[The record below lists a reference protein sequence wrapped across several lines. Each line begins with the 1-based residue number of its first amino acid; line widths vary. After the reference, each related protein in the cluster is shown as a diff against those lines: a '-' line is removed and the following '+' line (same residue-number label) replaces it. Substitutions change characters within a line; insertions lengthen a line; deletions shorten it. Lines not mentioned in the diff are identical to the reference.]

1 VKRRAVLPIT
11 LTCLLLSVIG
21 HAQRVSIAQDNAPVE
36 DVFATIEKQ
45 TAYKFL
51 YDISLLAHARKV
63 NLHINNFSLQET
75 LDALCWDQPFN
86 WKIVNKNIILQA
98 KAVSAEVPRGPTW
111 ITVHGKVTNETS
123 EPLGGVSIIAKNS
136 SRFTT
141 TSENGDFVL
150 DNVLDNDSLIISS
163 INYERE
169 GIKVQGT
176 QPLPIQLK
184 AIVSQLREV
193 IVSNGYQ
200 KTTTERST
208 GSYVK
213 ISNELLNRRVST
225 TILERL
231 EGVTN
236 GLIFNKNVQIGA
248 DNKMSSI
255 SIRGRSTIYANPE
268 PLIIL
273 DNFPYTGD
281 PANINPNDVESIT
294 VLKDAAAASIW
305 GAYAANGVVV
315 IITKTG
321 KYKQPL
327 QVSFNSNV
335 TIGAKPDLYYKP
347 TVSSSDMIEVEKFL
361 FGLHFY
367 DSREA
372 NRLPIPPA
380 VEILIG
386 ERNGK
391 LTSTEA
397 QAQLDVLRGLDVRRD
412 EDKYVYRNSINQQHS
427 VNLSGG
433 SANNQYYFS
442 AGYDKNLNSMVGNQY
457 NRITLNANNTYA
469 WLNKKLE
476 LSTGILFSAST
487 TQNNN
492 YGQANTNFP
501 YQQLVDNDG
510 SASALTRDHRVGYID
525 TAGGGRLLDWK
536 YRPLDEINQ
545 ADNKTFLT
553 DYRINVGL
561 KYQVYKD
568 LFVNVLYQYNRG
580 AADQENLKS
589 QQTYYTR
596 DLINQFTQFN
606 GTAVIRPI
614 PLGDI
619 LDKTGLTHEAQ
630 NFRGQLNFQHAWNE
644 KNALSA
650 IAGAEVRRFDKQT
663 DINRLY
669 GYNEERQIQM
679 PVDYSTNF
687 PLYQE
692 PTKLQKIP
700 YEDKSSRSTDRFV
713 SYYLNTAYTFYKRY
727 ILTASA
733 RKDRSNIFGVK
744 TNQKGVPLWSAG
756 VAWEVSKE
764 GFYHYQNWLPYLKLR
779 ITNGYN
785 GNVDRTVAAFTSASL
800 DGYNPW
806 QAPLASIVNPPNPA
820 LRWEKVHMVNFAVD
834 FSTLHNII
842 SGSLEYY
849 IRKATDLIGNSP
861 LDPTTGVSAYRG
873 NTSDMEGHG
882 FDITITTQNMNKQVK
897 WSSILLFSHAVDKV
911 TEFKSQQTAV
921 GAYMNTLALTPVKGK
936 PLYSVYSFKWHGLD
950 PMTGDPIGQL
960 NGTNTKEYGLVVN
973 SYNVDELRFH
983 GSQVPT
989 FFGSLRNNLA
999 WKELELSFNITWKA
1013 GYYFKAPSI
1022 SYYGLFNEFSNGSP
1036 DFSKRWIK
1044 PGDESHTNVPSMIFI
1059 NDSNR
1064 DLFYNNSEIQV
1075 ENGDHIRLQDI
1086 RLAYDVG
1093 KRTLGRLPIQRLK
1106 FYAYANNIGILWRSN
1121 NRGIDPDY
1129 VSTIPIPRSIAIGM
1143 NIELK

>member
-11 LTCLLLSVIG
+11 LTCLLLSVVG
-21 HAQRVSIAQDNAPVE
+21 YAQRVSIAQDNAPVE
-36 DVFATIEKQ
+36 DVFDTIEKQ
-45 TAYKFL
+45 TSYKFL

-75 LDALCWDQPFN
+75 LDALCRDQPFN

-111 ITVHGKVTNETS
+111 ITVRGKVTNETS

-163 INYERE
+163 ISYERE

-225 TILERL
+225 TVLERL
-231 EGVTN
+231 EGVTS
-236 GLIFNKNVQIGA
+236 GLIFNKNIPAGV
-248 DNKMSSI
+248 NNMSSF

-294 VLKDAAAASIW
+294 VLKDAASASIW

-335 TIGAKPDLYYKP
+335 TISAKPDLYYKP
-347 TVSSSDMIEVEKFL
+347 TITSGDLIEVEKFL
-361 FGLHFY
+361 FNLHYY
-367 DSREA
+367 DGREI
-372 NRLPIPPA
+372 NRLSIPPA
-380 VEILIG
+380 VEIMISEQG
-386 ERNGK
+386 GK
-391 LTSTEA
+391 LTTAEA
-397 QAQLDVLRGLDVRRD
+397 KAQLDVLRMHDVRKD
-412 EDKYVYRNSINQQHS
+412 EEKYLYRNSINQQYS

-433 SANNQYYFS
+433 SVNNQYYFS
-442 AGYDKNLNSMVGNQY
+442 AGYDKNLSNMVGNEY

-487 TQNNN
+487 AQNNN
-492 YGQANTNFP
+492 YGQLRQNYP
-501 YQQLVDNDG
+501 YQQLADENG
-510 SASALTRDHRVGYID
+510 KALALTRDYRQGYID
-525 TAGGGRLLDWK
+525 TVGGGRLLDWK
-536 YRPLDEINQ
+536 YKPLDEIDN
-545 ADNKTFLT
+545 ANNKTLLT
-553 DYRINVGL
+553 DYRINLGL
-561 KYQVYKD
+561 RYQIHKD
-568 LFVNVLYQYNRG
+568 LFANILYQYNKG
-580 AADQENLKS
+580 TSNSENLMS
-589 QQTYYTR
+589 QQTYSTR
-596 DLINQFTQFN
+596 DLINQFTQLN
-606 GTAVIRPI
+606 GTSIVRPI

-619 LDKTGLTHEAQ
+619 LDKQDGAYEAQ
-630 NFRGQLNFQHAWNE
+630 NFRGQLNYQHAWNE
-644 KNALSA
+644 KHSLSA
-650 IAGAEVRRFDKQT
+650 IAGAEVRRVDTKL
-663 DINRLY
+663 DISRLY
-669 GYNEERQIQM
+669 GYDEDRQIQM
-679 PVDYSTNF
+679 PVDYGTNF

-692 PTKLQKIP
+692 PTRLQKIP
-700 YEDKSSRSTDRFV
+700 YVDNSSRNKDRFI
-713 SYYLNTAYTFYKRY
+713 SYYINAGYTLNKRY
-727 ILTASA
+727 IFTASA
-733 RKDRSNIFGVK
+733 RKDESNIFGVK

-756 VAWEVSKE
+756 LAWEISKE
-764 GFYHYQNWLPYLKLR
+764 NFYHYQNWLSYLKLR
-779 ITNGYN
+779 LTNGYN
-785 GNVDRTVAAFTSASL
+785 GNVDRTVSAFTSASF
-800 DGYNPW
+800 DGVNNYGA
-806 QAPLASIVNPPNPA
+806 QFASIVNPPNPA
-820 LRWEKVHMVNFAVD
+820 LRWEKIHMVNIGVD
-834 FSTLHNII
+834 FATLHNVI

-873 NTSDMEGHG
+873 NTSDMKGHG
-882 FDITITTQNMNKQVK
+882 FDITIITQNINKQIK
-897 WSSILLFSHAVDKV
+897 WNSTILFSQTIDKV
-911 TEFKSQQTAV
+911 TEFKSQPTSV
-921 GAYMNTLALTPVKGK
+921 GTYLNSLYFTPVKGK
-936 PLYSVYSFKWHGLD
+936 PLYSVYSFRWHGLD
-950 PMTGDPIGQL
+950 PLTGGPLGQL
-960 NGTNTKEYGLVVN
+960 NGAISKDYGLLVN

-989 FFGSLRNNLA
+989 FFGSLRNNFS
-999 WKELELSFNITWKA
+999 WKKAELSFNITWKA
-1013 GYYFKAPSI
+1013 GYYFKAPSVN
-1022 SYYGLFNEFSNGSP
+1022 YYALFSELSTGSP
-1036 DFSKRWIK
+1036 DFGKRWMK
-1044 PGDESHTNVPSMIFI
+1044 PGDENQTNVPSMVLV
-1059 NDSNR
+1059 NDNAR
-1064 DLFYNNSEIQV
+1064 DVFYNNSEIQV
-1075 ENGDHIRLQDI
+1075 QKGDHIRLQDVRI
-1086 RLAYDVG
+1086 SYDINRQSLSGSSFQQV
-1093 KRTLGRLPIQRLK
+1093 R
-1106 FYAYANNIGILWRSN
+1106 FYVYANNIGIFWKSN

-1129 VSTIPIPRSIAIGM
+1129 IESIPNPRSIAIGM